1 MTCNPSPAPRRR
13 SLVLLTALLAT
24 AMNQIACHREA
35 PPPPPRTGFA
45 ITDKFFDVKSLGN
58 NSFLLLG
65 YRSALARS
73 DDGGQ
78 SWKRIN
84 APTRRNMTRM
94 AFLDGK
100 TGWGVG
106 HEGIIFKTENGGEA
120 WTEEKSGTKNA
131 LFDLS
136 ITSPQSVWSVGDQS
150 SVLHT
155 SDGGQ
160 NWSVQKVDISSI
172 GVREDMTLAISD
184 PIFYSVSCIDDNTC
198 FVVGEFGQI
207 RMTTDGGK
215 TWGAGHAN
223 LLGGKTIYRDVMSMP
238 TFLCVKARDA
248 QHAVAVG
255 TYGAIASTSDGTTWT
270 WNQSPVPAP
279 LYDIR
284 ALPDGDYVVVGASG
298 VVLRGNPE
306 AGWKPAEMPPGVFTW
321 ISASDFD
328 MGGHGVAG
336 GGHGLILTTSDFGKK
351 WEWKVNG

>member
-1 MTCNPSPAPRRR
+1 MTWNSSPASRRR
-13 SLVLLTALLAT
+13 SRLLMATLLAVT
-24 AMNQIACHREA
+24 VAGIACHREA
-35 PPPPPRTGFA
+35 VPPPPRTGFA

-73 DDGGQ
+73 DDGG
-78 SWKRIN
+78 STWKKLA

-106 HEGIIFKTENGGEA
+106 HEGIIFKTDNGGDS
-120 WTEEKSGTKNA
+120 WTEQKSGTKNA

-136 ITSPQSVWSVGDQS
+136 ITTPQNVWAVGDQS
-150 SVLHT
+150 SILHT
-155 SDGGQ
+155 TDGGA
-160 NWSVQKVDISSI
+160 NWNVQKVEISSI

-184 PIFYSVSCIDDNTC
+184 PIFYSVSCVDDNTC
-198 FVVGEFGQI
+198 YVVGEFGQI
-207 RMTTDGGK
+207 RMTSDGGK
-215 TWGAGHAN
+215 TWGAGHGG
-223 LLGGKTIYRDVMSMP
+223 LLGGKAIYRDVMSMP

-255 TYGAIASTSDGTTWT
+255 TYGSIASTSDGVNWT
-270 WNQSPVPAP
+270 WNQSPVPVP

-284 ALPDGDYVVVGASG
+284 ALPDGEYVIVGASG
-298 VVLRGNPE
+298 TVVRGNPD
-306 AGWKPAEMPPGVFTW
+306 AGWKPAEMPAGVFTW
-321 ISASDFD
+321 IAASDFD
-328 MGGHGVAG
+328 TSGHGVAG

>member
-1 MTCNPSPAPRRR
+1 
-13 SLVLLTALLAT
+13 LLAT

-136 ITSPQSVWSVGDQS
+136 ITSPQSVWAVGDIS

-184 PIFYSVSCIDDNTC
+184 PIFYSVSCVDDNTC